1 MRTIPFLCATNVW
14 ILSQSVYFVHS
25 MSPGWLA
32 GSRCLPSSL
41 NQHSQT
47 GMSTYLLLVLRSI
60 PCPAPNLLV
69 RCKFLSPQERNQPA
83 CWRGSLALQIKAY
96 LVPGASREKAVL
108 FCCPVT
114 ESGLLHLQ
122 FWFYSSFA
130 FTGKGTGWP
139 HILCENGYFPGLPG
153 SWPSTARGRQIKP
166 DWGLGEASG
175 FPGGFQGLSI
185 MRSLDLSADWKP

>member
-108 FCCPVT
+108 LPSNGIGASASPVLILFFLCIHREGYWMT
-114 ESGLLHLQ
+114 THPLRKWVFPWTSGLLALH
-122 FWFYSSFA
+122 
-130 FTGKGTGWP
+130 GTG
-139 HILCENGYFPGLPG
+139 
-153 SWPSTARGRQIKP
+153 Q
-166 DWGLGEASG
+166 
-175 FPGGFQGLSI
+175 
-185 MRSLDLSADWKP
+185 AD